1 MHLETNFE
9 EIIERELLT
18 DCGYHQGNSTNY
30 DPETALFP
38 SEIIDFIKA
47 TQPKK
52 WDKLSKTSPKNAEA
66 VLIDS
71 LTKEL
76 KSRGMLD
83 VLRNGFKCYGTN
95 FQVAYFQ
102 PNTNLNPDTLAQYQQ
117 NRLTCTRQVTIK
129 TGRIPDIILS
139 VNGLPIATL
148 ELKNAFTGSNAE
160 NAIYQY
166 KNDRDPKDPLFVFKE
181 RCLVHFAVGT
191 EEVHMTTKL
200 DGKNT
205 NFLPF
210 NKGNKHGAGNPTD
223 GEAYRVSY
231 LWQEVLQRDSILDIL
246 ARFLHIQP
254 KKIKTQTENGTKYH
268 TRETLIFPRYHQLD
282 VVRKLIAHTKQH
294 KAGHNYLIQHSAG
307 SGKSNSIAWLAHRLS
322 NLHDA
327 QNEKIFHSVIVITD
341 RTILDQQLQ
350 DTIYQFDHKAGVI
363 QKIDEN
369 TQQLATAL
377 SDGVPII
384 ISTIQKFPFITQAI
398 KTLEKKGKKLSI
410 NTENKRF
417 AIIVDEAHSSQTG
430 ETATELRKILNQ
442 DGIEAAIVN
451 QILEDDLDEEDLS
464 PPSKKELRKQQL
476 QRTKQPNLSYF
487 AFTATPKEK
496 TLLVFDEPSETGTS
510 PFHLYTMRQAIEE
523 GYIKDVLAN
532 YTCYERYYELIK
544 LSQDDPELPRR
555 KTAQALMRFVELHP
569 HNIGQKVEIII
580 EHFRSHTRHKIGGRA
595 KAMVVTGSREHAV
608 RYKLAFDK
616 YLKDKGYTDIKC
628 LVAFSG
634 SLSLDDSDKTFT
646 EVSMNGGIKSKE
658 IPEKFESDEY
668 QVLLVA
674 NKFQTGFDQPLLHTM
689 FVDKRLAGVQA
700 VQTLSRLNRTA
711 TGKEDTFVLDFVNS
725 QEDIYKAF
733 KDYYEVTTVGESADP
748 QQLNDLSSQLY
759 AWQLF
764 SHDDVNQWCEIWF
777 RPKTSLT
784 GGEHQKLN
792 SLLDPI
798 IDKYLNLAE
807 LDQEQFKNQLTSF
820 RNLYLFLA
828 QIIPYQDSD
837 LEKLYAYGRF
847 LLKKIPRNAEVPKI
861 DLSGD
866 IDLKF
871 YRLEKVSEGSIILN
885 DGKVP
890 PPLKGAT
897 AVGTGSAD
905 KYFPLTDLVN
915 SLNERFGTNFTI
927 ADQLFFEQITET
939 AIANDSLK
947 QAAKV
952 NSKDNFAPVLQKH
965 LEDLFVE
972 RMDGNEKI
980 FTQFMNNED
989 FQNEVF
995 KKLLTSIYER
1005 LNTNE

>member
-1 MHLETNFE
+1 MHLEINFE
-9 EIIERELLT
+9 EIIEHELIT
-18 DCGYHQGNSTNY
+18 DCGYHSGNSSDY
-30 DPETALFP
+30 DPENALFP
-38 SEIIDFIKA
+38 SEIVNFIQN
-47 TQPKK
+47 TQLKK
-52 WDKLSKTSPKNAEA
+52 WEKLSKTNPHNAET

-76 KSRGMLD
+76 KGRGMLD
-83 VLRNGFKCYGTN
+83 VLRNGFKCYGTK
-95 FQVAYFQ
+95 FQIAYFQ
-102 PNTNLNPDTLAQYQQ
+102 PNTGMNPDTLALYGK

-129 TGRIPDIILS
+129 TGRIPDMILS
-139 VNGLPIATL
+139 INGLPIATL
-148 ELKNAFTGSNAE
+148 ELKNAFTGSRAE

-166 KNDRDPKDPLFVFKE
+166 KNERDPKDPLFIFKE

-191 EEVHMTTKL
+191 EEVYMTTKL

-205 NFLPF
+205 YFLPF
-210 NKGNKHGAGNPTD
+210 NKGNRNGAGNPSD
-223 GEAYRVSY
+223 PKGYRVSY

-246 ARFLHIQP
+246 ARFLHI
-254 KKIKTQTENGTKYH
+254 KTEKIDIKTENGIKH
-268 TRETLIFPRYHQLD
+268 HIKETVIFPRYHQLD
-282 VVRKLIAHTKQH
+282 VVRKLIAHSKQH
-294 KAGHNYLIQHSAG
+294 KSGHNYLIQHSAG
-307 SGKSNSIAWLAHRLS
+307 SGKSNSIGWLAHRLS
-322 NLHDA
+322 NLHDE
-327 QNEKIFHSVIVITD
+327 QDQKIFHSVIVITD
-341 RTILDQQLQ
+341 RTVLDQQLQ
-350 DTIYQFDHKAGVI
+350 DTIYQFEHKAGVV

-377 SDGVPII
+377 SDGTSII

-398 KTLEKKGKKLSI
+398 KTLEKKGKKLNI
-410 NTENKRF
+410 NTANKRF
-417 AIIVDEAHSSQTG
+417 AIIIDEAHSSQTG
-430 ETATELRKILNQ
+430 ETAIELRKILNQ
-442 DGIEAAIVN
+442 DGIEAAIAN

-464 PPSKKELRKQQL
+464 DAAKKELLREQL
-476 QRTKQPNLSYF
+476 KRTKQPNLSYF
-487 AFTATPKEK
+487 AFTATPKQK
-496 TLLVFDEPSETGTS
+496 TLLVFDEPGDTGEA

-532 YTCYERYYELIK
+532 YTCYKRYYELIK

-555 KTAQALMRFVELHP
+555 KTAQAITRFVELHP
-569 HNIGQKVEIII
+569 HNIAQKVEIII
-580 EHFRSHTRHKIGGRA
+580 EHFRNHTRHKIGGRA
-595 KAMVVTGSREHAV
+595 KAMVVTSSREQAV
-608 RYKLAFDK
+608 TYKLAFDK
-616 YLKDKGYTDIKC
+616 YVKEKGYTDIKC

-634 SLSLDDSDKTFT
+634 SVSLQEYPEQTFT
-646 EVSMNGGIKSKE
+646 EVNMNGGIKSKE
-658 IPEKFESDEY
+658 IPKKFESEEY

-711 TGKEDTFVLDFVNS
+711 QGKEDTFVLDFVNS
-725 QEDIYKAF
+725 QEDIYQAF
-733 KDYYEVTTVGESADP
+733 KPYYEETPIGEGADP
-748 QQLNDLSSQLY
+748 QQLNDLSHQLY
-759 AWQLF
+759 TWQLF

-798 IDKYLNLAE
+798 IDRYLNLAD
-807 LDQEQFKNQLTSF
+807 LDQEQFKKQLTSF

-847 LLKKIPRNAEVPKI
+847 LLKKLPRNTEVPKI

-866 IDLKF
+866 IELKF
-871 YRLEKVSEGSIILN
+871 YRLERVSEGSINLN
-885 DGKVP
+885 DGETP
-890 PPLKGAT
+890 EPLRGAT
-897 AVGTGSAD
+897 AVGTGRTD
-905 KYFPLTDLVN
+905 QRLPLSDLIN
-915 SLNERFGTNFTI
+915 SLNERFGTDFTL

-952 NSKDNFAPVLQKH
+952 NSKENFAPVFYKH
-965 LEDLFVE
+965 LEDLFIE

-980 FTQFMNNED
+980 FMQFMNDEE
-989 FQNEVF
+989 FQREVF
-995 KKLLTSIYER
+995 EKLLNSIYNR
-1005 LNTNE
+1005 LNAA